1 MDYSTIY
8 FGKSIDVLQYQDI
21 QRFFDESKEESTKI
35 EFKSF
40 SSQFGNFNTNLEGI
54 IRGICAFL
62 NSEGGI
68 LIWGAS
74 EGVTM
79 SGQNGKVFQGTL
91 SPLQELKEKDWL
103 INKISDAITPLPVGI
118 AVSILTS
125 GVNVLYIFEVQ
136 QSNYSPH
143 QYKNI
148 YYARLDG
155 QTKPVP
161 HYLIEALF
169 KKIKYPNIEGF
180 IKLDQIT
187 HDGFRYYLDITIF
200 IFNFSHLQNEE
211 NVSFRLMCPQ
221 GIFAR
226 ALDSRYSEIY
236 EYDGH
241 QLIFKDFID
250 VLHFGAPNM
259 HSERLSYEPNQL
271 LSQYKNEVDLLLSFG
286 GRYSPL
292 KVSSY
297 RLDFKKIDWNKS
309 FEPNYLFSEIEENS
323 LSADKQKELGTT
335 REDSLRTIL
344 KR

>member
-1 MDYSTIY
+1 MDYSTNY
-8 FGKSIDVLQYQDI
+8 FGKSLEELQYQDVEK
-21 QRFFDESKEESTKI
+21 FFLEAKEESTKI

-40 SSQFGNFNTNLEGI
+40 STQFGNLNSNLDGV

-68 LIWGAS
+68 LIWGAP
-74 EGVTM
+74 EGVQTA
-79 SGQNGKVFQGTL
+79 GQNSKVFQGAL
-91 SPLQELKEKDWL
+91 SPLPELKEKDWL
-103 INKISDAITPLPVGI
+103 INKISDVITPLPVGI
-118 AVSILTS
+118 NVAILRS
-125 GVNVLYIFEVQ
+125 NQNVIYVFEVN
-136 QSNYSPH
+136 QSPYAPH
-143 QYKNI
+143 QNKNT
-148 YYARLDG
+148 YWARLDG
-155 QTKPVP
+155 QTKPAP

-180 IKLDQIT
+180 IKFDQIT
-187 HDGFRYYLDITIF
+187 HDGSRYYLDITIF

-221 GIFAR
+221 GIFTR
-226 ALDSRYSEIY
+226 SLDARYSEMYI
-236 EYDGH
+236 YDGH

-259 HSERLSYEPNQL
+259 HSERLSFMPNQL
-271 LSQYKNEVDLLLSFG
+271 SNQYKNEVDLLLSFG

-292 KVSSY
+292 KASSY
-297 RLDFKKIDWNKS
+297 KLDFTRIDWNKT
-309 FEPNYLFSEIEENS
+309 FEPNYLLSVIEENS

-335 REDSLRTIL
+335 REDSLRTLL